1 MNKERL
7 EELAALNAAG
17 ALEGPELSELEQF
30 LAAGDR
36 DAQATVAQYGD
47 LMTLVALA
55 QSGDVEP
62 PSGLKARVLKAIRP
76 AAPTD
81 GGMPLVEAAATGLK
95 YVFAQEENGWQK
107 LPVPGAYV
115 KLLSLDPARGFAVV
129 LGKLDAGARYPAHR
143 HQHSEQIYVL
153 SGDLHIGSQRLGA
166 GDFHH
171 ADAGSVHGIN
181 HSEAGCTILAV
192 LSTADLQAQLALA

>member
-7 EELAALNAAG
+7 DELAALKAAG
-17 ALEGPELSELEQF
+17 ALEGPELSELEQL

-36 DAQATVAQYGD
+36 AAQAAVAQYGD

-55 QSGDVEP
+55 QCGEAEP
-62 PSGLKARVLKAIRP
+62 PADLKARVLQAIRP
-76 AAPTD
+76 ATPTED
-81 GGMPLVEAAATGLK
+81 GGPLIEAAATGMK

-107 LPVPGAYV
+107 LAVPGAYV

-143 HQHSEQIYVL
+143 HQHSEQIYVV
-153 SGDLHIGSQRLGA
+153 SGDLHIGSQRLGP

>member
-7 EELAALNAAG
+7 DELAALKAAG
-17 ALEGPELSELEQF
+17 ALEGPELSELEQL

-36 DAQATVAQYGD
+36 DARAAMAHYGD
-47 LMTLVALA
+47 LLTLVALA
-55 QSGDVEP
+55 QSGDAEP
-62 PSGLKARVLKAIRP
+62 PADLKARVLKAIRP
-76 AAPTD
+76 AAPTE
-81 GGMPLVEAAATGLK
+81 GGAPLIEAAATGMK
-95 YVFAQEENGWQK
+95 YVFAQEENGWQQ
-107 LPVPGAYV
+107 LAVPGAYV
-115 KLLSLDPARGFAVV
+115 KLLAHDAARGFAVV

-153 SGDLHIGSQRLGA
+153 SGDLHIGSQRLGP

>member
-1 MNKERL
+1 MNNERL

-17 ALEGPELSELEQF
+17 VLEGAELSELEKL

-36 DAQATVAQYGD
+36 DAQAAVARFGD

-55 QSGDVEP
+55 QSGDSEP
-62 PSGLKARVLKAIRP
+62 APDLKARVLKAIRS
-76 AAPTD
+76 AAPT
-81 GGMPLVEAAATGLK
+81 GGEAALLASTATGMK

-107 LPVPGAYV
+107 LPVAGAYV